1 MAGDTIDRL
10 VDSLT
15 RGEKLALVRGAADPT
30 GTATGYVPGVE
41 RLGIP
46 PLRLVDGP
54 LGVRIPGRPATAF
67 PAPIAVAS
75 TFDPATAYR
84 KGAAMAREAA
94 VRNQDILLA
103 PGLNLIRVPH
113 CGRNFEYYAEDPILT
128 GSFAASAV
136 EGIQS
141 EGILATPKHF
151 VANNQE
157 TNRVTVSAAV
167 SQRTLRERYLPGFH
181 DAVDAGAGAI
191 MTAYNRVNGTHMS
204 EHRELVTDV
213 LKEEWGF
220 DGVVISDWYGTES
233 TVAAANAGLDL
244 EMPGVEPDEQI
255 GGAAEEEAAEQP
267 TAFEAF
273 ADGMPDPANFGLFG
287 EPLSAAIDSGA
298 VPESRLDEMVRRVLG
313 AMDRLGRLDGD
324 RPAGELDTPEHR
336 ALAEELAAR
345 GTVVLENDG
354 VLPLAPETDIAVI
367 GPNVHEATLG
377 GGGSSETTPC
387 VTTTTAAG
395 LRDRAE
401 GAVTV
406 CRGHAEIE
414 DISFFDVLAGK
425 STGRTDGEETE
436 TDFDSAADAAAR
448 AEVAI
453 VVVRDRATE
462 AKDRESLALP
472 GEQDGLVEA
481 VAAANDRTVVV
492 IQSSG
497 PVETPWR
504 DSVAAVV
511 EAWYPGQA
519 DGAAL
524 AAVLYGDIDASGRL
538 PVTFA
543 PATEYPA
550 SDPGQYPGVDGRAT
564 YSEGVFVGYHH
575 FDASGTDPTYPFG
588 HGCSYAAFAYRDLT
602 VTGDAIVELTVE
614 NTSDRDGCEVVQA
627 YVCPPGSDIERPE
640 RELGG
645 FAAVDVAA
653 GTSERLRIDLDDRA
667 FSYYDDGWVLESGEY
682 TIEVGQSARD
692 CPHALSLTR

>member
-1 MAGDTIDRL
+1 MAGDTISRL
-10 VDSLT
+10 LETLT
-15 RGEKLALVRGAADPT
+15 RGEKLGLVRGAADPA
-30 GTATGYVPGVE
+30 GTATGYVAGIE

-54 LGVRIPGRPATAF
+54 LGVRIPDESATAF

-75 TFDPATAYR
+75 TFDPTAAYR

-94 VRNQDILLA
+94 AHGQDVLLA
-103 PGLNLIRVPH
+103 PGLNLIRIPH
-113 CGRNFEYYAEDPILT
+113 CGRNFEYYSEDPILT
-128 GSFAASAV
+128 GSIAASAV

-141 EGILATPKHF
+141 EEVLATPKHY

-157 TNRVTVSAAV
+157 TDRVTVSAD
-167 SQRTLRERYLPGFH
+167 SSERTLRERYLPGFH

-204 EHRELVTDV
+204 EHRELVTGV

-220 DGVVISDWYGTES
+220 DGVVMSDWYGTES

-244 EMPGVEPDEQI
+244 EMPGIEPDEQI
-255 GGAAEEEAAEQP
+255 GGAADEE
-267 TAFEAF
+267 TADQTTDFGAL
-273 ADGMPDPANFGLFG
+273 AGGMPDPENVGQFDQA
-287 EPLSAAIDSGA
+287 LSEAIDSGA

-313 AMDRLGRLDGD
+313 AIERLDRLDGD
-324 RPAGELDTPEHR
+324 RPVGELDTPDHR
-336 ALAEELAAR
+336 TLAEELAAR

-354 VLPLAPETDIAVI
+354 VLPLAAETEIAVI

-377 GGGSSETTPC
+377 GGGSSETTPF
-387 VTTTTAAG
+387 VTTSTAAG
-395 LRDRAE
+395 LRDRAD

-406 CRGHAEIE
+406 CRGHPEIE
-414 DISFFDVLAGK
+414 DLSFFDVIAGE
-425 STGRTDGEETE
+425 STGRTDENKIETE
-436 TDFDSAADAAAR
+436 FDSAADAAAG

-524 AAVLYGDIDASGRL
+524 ASVLYGDIDASGRL

-543 PATEYPA
+543 PAAAYPA
-550 SDPGQYPGVDGRAT
+550 SSPEQYPGVAGRAS

-588 HGCSYAAFAYRDLT
+588 HGCSYATFAYRDLT
-602 VTGDAIVELTVE
+602 VTDEGAVELTVE
-614 NTSDRDGCEVVQA
+614 NTGDRDGREVVQA
-627 YVCPPGSDIERPE
+627 YVCPPESDIERPE

-645 FAAVDVAA
+645 FAAVDVAGGA
-653 GTSERLRIDLDDRA
+653 SERVRIDLDDRA

-682 TIEVGQSARD
+682 TVEVGRSA
-692 CPHALSLTR
+692 